1 MKIKISVIL
10 ILVMCFPTN
19 AQSNDT
25 EAALYN
31 VGFGAVFSTI
41 GAIINKKPDEP
52 LGQVIK
58 KSLWQGGLGGYI
70 TFESKREGKNNG
82 NIFGW
87 QN

>member
-41 GAIINKKPDEP
+41 GAIINKKPD
-52 LGQVIK
+52 
-58 KSLWQGGLGGYI
+58 
-70 TFESKREGKNNG
+70 
-82 NIFGW
+82 
-87 QN
+87 